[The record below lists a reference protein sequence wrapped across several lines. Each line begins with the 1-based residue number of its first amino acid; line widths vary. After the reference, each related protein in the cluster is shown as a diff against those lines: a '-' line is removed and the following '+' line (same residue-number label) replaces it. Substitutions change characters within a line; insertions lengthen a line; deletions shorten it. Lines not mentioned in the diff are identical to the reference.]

1 MQNFFKSL
9 IIIIGLAGLALTQS
23 VEINGQKVD
32 IGREDLV
39 FQVKGLVCSFCA
51 HGLQK
56 GLSKLKFVDKKR
68 YTKGVRT
75 DINHQYVTV
84 GLKKGKTT
92 NVDKAVEVII
102 DAGYE
107 VLKSY
112 TNPSG
117 SKLQVTEYSKDS
129 K

>member
-1 MQNFFKSL
+1 MRKFFKSL
-9 IIIIGLAGLALTQS
+9 IITIGLAGLALTQS

-39 FQVKGLVCSFCA
+39 FQVNGLVCSFCA

-92 NVDKAVEVII
+92 NVDKAVEVIT

-117 SKLQVTEYSKDS
+117 SELIVTEYSKDS

>member
-1 MQNFFKSL
+1 MRKFFKSL
-9 IIIIGLAGLALTQS
+9 IITIGLAGLALTQS

-39 FQVKGLVCSFCA
+39 FQVNGLVCSFCA

-68 YTKGVRT
+68 YTKGVHT
-75 DINHQYVTV
+75 DINHQYVAV

-92 NVDKAVEVII
+92 NVDKAVEVIT

-117 SKLQVTEYSKDS
+117 SELQVTEYSKDS

>member
-1 MQNFFKSL
+1 MRNFFKSL
-9 IIIIGLAGLALTQS
+9 IITIGLAGLALTQS

-39 FQVKGLVCSFCA
+39 FQVNGLVCSFCA

-68 YTKGVRT
+68 YTKGVHT
-75 DINHQYVTV
+75 DINHQYVAV

-92 NVDKAVEVII
+92 NVDKAVEVIT

>member
-1 MQNFFKSL
+1 MRKFFKSL
-9 IIIIGLAGLALTQS
+9 IITIGLAGLALTQS

-39 FQVKGLVCSFCA
+39 FQVNGLVCSFCA

-92 NVDKAVEVII
+92 NVDKAVEVIT

-117 SKLQVTEYSKDS
+117 SELQVTEYSKDS

>member
-1 MQNFFKSL
+1 MRKFFKSL
-9 IIIIGLAGLALTQS
+9 IITIGLAGLALTQS
-23 VEINGQKVD
+23 VEINGQKGD

-39 FQVKGLVCSFCA
+39 FQVNGLVCSFCA

-92 NVDKAVEVII
+92 NVDKAVEVIT

>member
-1 MQNFFKSL
+1 MRKYIKSL
-9 IIIIGLAGLALTQS
+9 IITIGLAGLALTQS

-32 IGREDLV
+32 IGQEDLV

-68 YTKGVRT
+68 YTKGVHT
-75 DINHQYVTV
+75 DINHQYVAV

-92 NVDKAVEVII
+92 NVDKAVEVIK

-117 SKLQVTEYSKDS
+117 SELKVTEYSKDS

>member
-9 IIIIGLAGLALTQS
+9 IITIGLAGLALTQS

-68 YTKGVRT
+68 YTKGVHT

-92 NVDKAVEVII
+92 NVDKAVEVIT

-117 SKLQVTEYSKDS
+117 SELQVTEYSKDS